1 MDKKIH
7 SINFL
12 TKLLIC
18 QHLDYIARNYVRK
31 NNAMSLYGVVEFK
44 NILEIDKDKLSVEYY
59 HNYFDS
65 LKINLLKIT
74 FLT

>member
-1 MDKKIH
+1 MH
-7 SINFL
+7 VY
-12 TKLLIC
+12 IC
-18 QHLDYIARNYVRK
+18 QHLDYIARNYTRK

-44 NILEIDKDKLSVEYY
+44 NIMEIDKDKLSVEYC

-74 FLT
+74 FWREFG